1 MLEFIEIAVKLL
13 VDKPDEVKV
22 NIVETEQRIIYE
34 LTVGEGDYGKVI
46 GKHGRNIS
54 ALRTIVF
61 AVNAKQGG
69 KRARLDVID
78 QYVMSNQFHPIAE
91 ITTTSGFSGEVR
103 LKPFSRYSID
113 YIMNKSLQIGTS
125 FDNMVNLKLE
135 KTIGNGK
142 RMRFKFEGINSHNK
156 AKDMVGKLY
165 MFLQMMMMRLILLVV
180 I

>member
-22 NIVETEQRIIYE
+22 NIVETEQRLIYE

-69 KRARLDVID
+69 KRARLDIID
-78 QYVMSNQFHPIAE
+78 
-91 ITTTSGFSGEVR
+91 
-103 LKPFSRYSID
+103 
-113 YIMNKSLQIGTS
+113 
-125 FDNMVNLKLE
+125 
-135 KTIGNGK
+135 
-142 RMRFKFEGINSHNK
+142 
-156 AKDMVGKLY
+156 
-165 MFLQMMMMRLILLVV
+165 
-180 I
+180 